1 MEKALRAL
9 LRSNVDLSALTSVV
23 DWGKRPQND
32 FSLPAVVL
40 QRIYGGR
47 DYVTSGASGLVETRV
62 QADCYGETYGDAK
75 ETAQAL
81 MAVVNAYS
89 GVFDGVHFQRI
100 SIDSERDTNETEAAD
115 RHLFRTSIDL
125 LIWHDE

>member
-9 LRSNVDLSALTSVV
+9 LRANAGLSALTGVV
-23 DWGKRPQND
+23 DWGLRPQND
-32 FSLPAVVL
+32 SSLPAVVL
-40 QRIYGGR
+40 QRVYGGR
-47 DYVTSGASGLVETRV
+47 DYHLTGASGLVESRV
-62 QADCYGETYGDAK
+62 QADCYGETYGSAK
-75 ETAQAL
+75 GTANAL
-81 MAVVNAYS
+81 MAIVNAYS
-89 GVFDGVHFQRI
+89 ATYDGVQFQRI